1 MKPSYGDELGL
12 LAASYDWAAREDI
25 SPLVELLDIVASGTA
40 LYIGSGGALAVCA
53 LASALHVAK
62 TGRLATHAT
71 PLAASGGPMRHST
84 AAVLFSARAGH
95 PDVALAARAA
105 VRQGCSPVGLVTHRR
120 VDEIP
125 SSLASQPITV
135 VSYAAP
141 FTRDGFLATNTVLTM
156 STLLVRWY
164 ARRAFSLPDQLRPQ
178 ISMDGRSMTQNCLVL
193 VGPGTDA
200 AGIDLETR
208 LSETGLAAAQLVD
221 YRNFAHG
228 RHYGLSRNQD
238 RTAIVAFI
246 APEYAD
252 LANDTLAQLP
262 NGVPVFRIETDQ
274 PWPVGVLELLV
285 GSMQL
290 IGQVSDA
297 AGLDPA
303 RPRVPA
309 FGRAL
314 YRLNSQSKI
323 SMVAPDPVAR
333 KLIAL
338 GAPTP
343 SAIRTRY
350 QVELERWTTMMSELQ
365 FDGLVLDYDGTV
377 CTTENRFDAPDET
390 IVKLLVNV
398 IERGAYLG
406 FASGRG
412 SSLHRELRNVIPE
425 HLWVR
430 VYAGMYN
437 GALVIPLNADIPDA
451 SSPNPVLEELW
462 DRVRELVN
470 EPSVLIERRAHQIQ
484 FQAATGGE
492 ISTRALA
499 QLIRDM
505 AARAPS
511 LEVKC
516 VQSAHS
522 IDVVEA
528 TTSKRAVVE
537 TIGADCSGAILCIGD
552 QGQEGGNDYE
562 LLACQPATLSVD
574 RCSSDPTRCWNLGLP
589 GERGPSVLRRYLRSL
604 RHARGRPGFRWS
616 Y

>member
-1 MKPSYGDELGL
+1 MKPSYVDELGL
-12 LAASYDWAAREDI
+12 LASSYAWASHEDI
-25 SPLVELLDIVASGTA
+25 SPLTQLLDSVASGTA
-40 LYIGSGGALAVCA
+40 LYIGSGGALAVSA

-62 TGRLATHAT
+62 TGRLATHTT
-71 PLAASGGPMRHST
+71 PLAVSGGPLRHST
-84 AAVLFSARAGH
+84 AAVLFSARAGN

-105 VRQGCSPVGLVTHRR
+105 VEQGCDPVGLVTHRR
-120 VDEIP
+120 VEEIP
-125 SSLASQPITV
+125 SSLARQPITI

-178 ISMDGRSMTQNCLVL
+178 ISRDGRSMAQNCLVL
-193 VGPGTDA
+193 VGPGTQA

-238 RTAIVAFI
+238 RTTVVAFI

-252 LANDTLAQLP
+252 LANDTLSQLP
-262 NGVPVFRIETDQ
+262 SEVPVIRIETDQ
-274 PWPVGVLELLV
+274 VWPFGVLELLV
-285 GSMQL
+285 RSMQL

-303 RPRVPA
+303 RPCVPK

-314 YRLNSQSKI
+314 YRMSSQSKI
-323 SMVAPDPVAR
+323 PGVAPDPIAR

-338 GAPTP
+338 GAPAST
-343 SAIRTRY
+343 AIRDRY
-350 QVELERWTTMMSELQ
+350 QVELERWTTMISELQ

-377 CTTENRFDAPDET
+377 CTTENRFDVPDKA
-390 IVKLLVNV
+390 IVELLLSVV
-398 IERGAYLG
+398 ERGVCLG

-412 SSLHRELRNVIPE
+412 SSLHRELRKVIPE
-425 HLWVR
+425 PLWSL

-437 GALVIPLNADIPDA
+437 GALVIPLNTDMPDA
-451 SSPNPVLEELW
+451 MAPNSVLEELE
-462 DRVRELVN
+462 DRVRKLVD
-470 EPSVLIERRAHQIQ
+470 EPNVLVERRAHQIQ
-484 FQAATGGE
+484 FQVATGAE
-492 ISTRALA
+492 ISTRGLA
-499 QLIRDM
+499 QLIREV
-505 AARAPS
+505 AARTPR
-511 LEVKC
+511 LDIKC

-522 IDVVEA
+522 IDVVDA
-528 TTSKRAVVE
+528 ATSKRAVVE
-537 TIGADCSGAILCIGD
+537 TLDADCSGAILCIGD
-552 QGQEGGNDYE
+552 QGQEGGNDFE
-562 LLACQPATLSVD
+562 LLACRPTTLSVD
-574 RCSSDPTRCWNLGLP
+574 RCSSDPTRCWNLGPP

-604 RHARGRPGFRWS
+604 RYSRGRSGFRWS

>member
-1 MKPSYGDELGL
+1 MKPSYADELGL
-12 LAASYDWAAREDI
+12 LGSSYAWASREDI
-25 SPLVELLDIVASGTA
+25 SPLAELLNIVASGTV
-40 LYIGSGGALAVCA
+40 LYIGSGGALAVSA

-62 TGRLATHAT
+62 TGRLATYAT
-71 PLAASGGPMRHST
+71 PLAVSGGPLRHST

-95 PDVALAARAA
+95 PDVVLAARAA
-105 VRQGCSPVGLVTHRR
+105 VRQGCDPVGLVTHRR

-125 SSLASQPITV
+125 SSLASQPITI
-135 VSYAAP
+135 VSYPAP

-164 ARRAFSLPDQLRPQ
+164 VRRAFPLPDQLRPQ
-178 ISMDGRSMTQNCLVL
+178 ISWDGRSMTQNCLVL
-193 VGPGTDA
+193 VGPGVEA
-200 AGIDLETR
+200 AGIDLETC

-238 RTAIVAFI
+238 RTTIIAFI

-252 LANDTLAQLP
+252 LANDTLALLP
-262 NGVPVFRIETDQ
+262 NEVPVIRIETVHA
-274 PWPVGVLELLV
+274 WPVGVPELLV

-297 AGLDPA
+297 AKLDPA
-303 RPRVPA
+303 RPHVPE

-314 YRLNSQSKI
+314 YHLNSQSKI
-323 SMVAPDPVAR
+323 SMVAPDPVTR

-338 GAPTP
+338 GTP
-343 SAIRTRY
+343 AATAIRDRY
-350 QVELERWTTMMSELQ
+350 RVELERWIMMMSELQ

-377 CTTENRFDAPDET
+377 CTTENRFDAPDKT
-390 IVKLLVNV
+390 IVKLLLSV
-398 IERGAYLG
+398 IEWGAYLG

-412 SSLHRELRNVIPE
+412 SSLHRELRNMLPE
-425 HLWVR
+425 HLWSR

-437 GALVIPLNADIPDA
+437 GALVIPLNADMPE
-451 SSPNPVLEELW
+451 SSAPNPVLEQLW
-462 DRVRELVN
+462 NRVREIVDEAN
-470 EPSVLIERRAHQIQ
+470 VFIERRAHQIQ
-484 FQAATGGE
+484 FQVARGAE

-499 QLIRDM
+499 QLIREV
-505 AARAPS
+505 AARAPT

-537 TIGADCSGAILCIGD
+537 TIGGDCSGAILCIGD
-552 QGQEGGNDYE
+552 QGQEGGNDFE
-562 LLACQPATLSVD
+562 LLACHLATLSVD
-574 RCSSDPTRCWNLGLP
+574 RCSSDPTRCWNLGPP
-589 GERGPSVLRRYLRSL
+589 GERGPSILRRYLRSL
-604 RHARGRPGFRWS
+604 RYSHDWPGFRWS

>member
-1 MKPSYGDELGL
+1 
-12 LAASYDWAAREDI
+12 
-25 SPLVELLDIVASGTA
+25 
-40 LYIGSGGALAVCA
+40 
-53 LASALHVAK
+53 
-62 TGRLATHAT
+62 
-71 PLAASGGPMRHST
+71 
-84 AAVLFSARAGH
+84 
-95 PDVALAARAA
+95 
-105 VRQGCSPVGLVTHRR
+105 
-120 VDEIP
+120 
-125 SSLASQPITV
+125 
-135 VSYAAP
+135 
-141 FTRDGFLATNTVLTM
+141 M

-164 ARRAFSLPDQLRPQ
+164 ASHAFSLPDQLRPQ
-178 ISMDGRSMTQNCLVL
+178 ISGNGRSMTQNCLVF

-228 RHYGLSRNQD
+228 RHYGLSRHQD
-238 RTAIVAFI
+238 RTTAVAFI
-246 APEYAD
+246 APGYAD
-252 LANDTLAQLP
+252 LANDTLAHLP
-262 NGVPVFRIETDQ
+262 NEVPVIRIETAQ
-274 PWPVGVLELLV
+274 AWPVGVLELLV
-285 GSMQL
+285 GSMRL

-297 AGLDPA
+297 ARLDPA
-303 RPRVPA
+303 RPRVPE

-323 SMVAPDPVAR
+323 SMMVAPDPVAR

>member
-1 MKPSYGDELGL
+1 MKPSYTDELGL
-12 LAASYDWAAREDI
+12 LGSSYAWASREDI
-25 SPLVELLDIVASGTA
+25 SPLAQLLDSVVSGTA
-40 LYIGSGGALAVCA
+40 LYIGSGGALAVAA

-62 TGRLATHAT
+62 TGRLATHTT
-71 PLAASGGPMRHST
+71 PLAVSGGPLRHST

-105 VRQGCSPVGLVTHRR
+105 VRQGCDPVALVTHRR
-120 VDEIP
+120 VEEIP
-125 SSLASQPITV
+125 SSLARQPITI
-135 VSYAAP
+135 VSYTAP

-164 ARRAFSLPDQLRPQ
+164 ARRAFPLPDQLRPQ
-178 ISMDGRSMTQNCLVL
+178 ISGDGRSMTQNCLVL
-193 VGPGTDA
+193 VGPGTQA

-208 LSETGLAAAQLVD
+208 LSETGLAAVQLVD

-238 RTAIVAFI
+238 RTTVIAFI
-246 APEYAD
+246 APEYVD
-252 LANDTLAQLP
+252 LANDTLSQLP
-262 NGVPVFRIETDQ
+262 NEVPVIRIETDQ
-274 PWPVGVLELLV
+274 AWPCGVLELLV

-290 IGQVSDA
+290 LGHVSDA
-297 AGLDPA
+297 ARLDPA
-303 RPRVPA
+303 SPHVPE

-323 SMVAPDPVAR
+323 SAVVSDAIAR

-338 GAPTP
+338 GAPT
-343 SAIRTRY
+343 STALRDRY
-350 QVELERWTTMMSELQ
+350 QVELEHWTTMLSELQ

-377 CTTENRFDAPDET
+377 CTTENRFDAPDKT
-390 IVKLLVNV
+390 IVKLLVSV

-425 HLWVR
+425 HLWPC

-437 GALVIPLNADIPDA
+437 GALVIPLNADMPDSTA
-451 SSPNPVLEELW
+451 PNPVLEELGE
-462 DRVRELVN
+462 RVRALVDEL
-470 EPSVLIERRAHQIQ
+470 SVLIERRTHQIQ
-484 FQAATGGE
+484 FQAATGAE

-499 QLIRDM
+499 QLIREM
-505 AARAPS
+505 AARAPI
-511 LEVKC
+511 LDVKC

-528 TTSKRAVVE
+528 ATSKRAVVE
-537 TIGADCSGAILCIGD
+537 TISRDCSGAILCIGD
-552 QGQEGGNDYE
+552 QGQEGGNDFE
-562 LLACQPATLSVD
+562 LLACHPATLSVD

-589 GERGPSVLRRYLRSL
+589 GERGPSVLHRYLRSL
-604 RHARGRPGFRWS
+604 RYVHGRPGFRWS

>member
-12 LAASYDWAAREDI
+12 LGSSYTWASREDI
-25 SPLVELLDIVASGTA
+25 SPLVELLDMVASGSA
-40 LYIGSGGALAVCA
+40 LYIGSGGALAVSA

-62 TGRLATHAT
+62 TGQLAIHAT
-71 PLAASGGPMRHST
+71 PLAVSGGPLRYST
-84 AAVLFSARAGH
+84 AAVLFSAHTGH

-105 VRQGCSPVGLVTHRR
+105 IRQGCDPVGLVTHRR

-125 SSLASQPITV
+125 SALASQPITI

-193 VGPGTDA
+193 VGPGMDA

-228 RHYGLSRNQD
+228 RHYGLFRHQD
-238 RTAIVAFI
+238 RTTVVAFI

-252 LANDTLAQLP
+252 LANDTLTQLP
-262 NGVPVFRIETDQ
+262 NGVPVIRIETAQ
-274 PWPVGVLELLV
+274 VWPVGVLELLV

-290 IGQVSDA
+290 IGQVSDE

-303 RPRVPA
+303 RPDVPE
-309 FGRAL
+309 FGRTL

-338 GAPTP
+338 GAPAA
-343 SAIRTRY
+343 SAIRTHY
-350 QVELERWTTMMSELQ
+350 QGELERWTAMMSELQ

-390 IVKLLVNV
+390 IIKLLISV
-398 IERGAYLG
+398 IGWGAYLG

-412 SSLHRELRNVIPE
+412 SSLHRQLRNVIPE
-425 HLWVR
+425 QLWSR
-430 VYAGMYN
+430 VYVGMYN
-437 GALVIPLNADIPDA
+437 GALVIPLNAGMPESRA
-451 SSPNPVLEELW
+451 PNPVLEALW
-462 DRVRELVN
+462 SRVREIVDESN
-470 EPSVLIERRAHQIQ
+470 VFIERRTHQIQ
-484 FQAATGGE
+484 FQVARGAE

-499 QLIRDM
+499 QLIREV
-505 AARAPS
+505 ATRAPS

-528 TTSKRAVVE
+528 ATSKRAVVE
-537 TIGADCSGAILCIGD
+537 TIGMDCSGAILCIGD
-552 QGQEGGNDYE
+552 QGQEGGNDFE
-562 LLACQPATLSVD
+562 LLAGYPATLSVD
-574 RCSSDPTRCWNLGLP
+574 RCSSDPTRCWNLGPP
-589 GERGPSVLRRYLRSL
+589 GKRGPSVLRRYLRSL
-604 RHARGRPGFRWS
+604 RSAHGRRGFRWS

>member
-1 MKPSYGDELGL
+1 MKPSYVDELGL
-12 LAASYDWAAREDI
+12 LVSSYAWASREDI
-25 SPLVELLDIVASGTA
+25 APLAQLLDSVVSGTA
-40 LYIGSGGALAVCA
+40 LYIGSGGALAVSA

-71 PLAASGGPMRHST
+71 PLAVSGGPLRRST

-95 PDVALAARAA
+95 PDVVLAARAA
-105 VRQGCSPVGLVTHRR
+105 VRQGCDPVGLVTHRR
-120 VDEIP
+120 VEELP
-125 SSLASQPITV
+125 LSLARQPITI

-141 FTRDGFLATNTVLTM
+141 FKRDGFLATNTVLTM

-178 ISMDGRSMTQNCLVL
+178 ISRDGRSMTQNCVVL
-193 VGPGTDA
+193 VGPGTQA

-228 RHYGLSRNQD
+228 RHYGLSRNKD
-238 RTAIVAFI
+238 RTTVVAFI

-252 LANDTLAQLP
+252 LANDTLSQLP
-262 NGVPVFRIETDQ
+262 KEVPVIRIETDQ
-274 PWPVGVLELLV
+274 VWPFGVLELLV

-290 IGQVSDA
+290 LGHVSDA
-297 AGLDPA
+297 ARLDPA
-303 RPRVPA
+303 RPRVPK

-323 SMVAPDPVAR
+323 SVVAPDPIAR

-338 GAPTP
+338 GAPAST
-343 SAIRTRY
+343 AIRDRY
-350 QVELERWTTMMSELQ
+350 QVELERWTTMISELQ

-377 CTTENRFDAPDET
+377 CTTENRFDAPDKT
-390 IVKLLVNV
+390 IIKLLVSV

-425 HLWVR
+425 QLWPR

-437 GALVIPLNADIPDA
+437 GALVIPLTADMPDSVA
-451 SSPNPVLEELW
+451 PNPVLEELG
-462 DRVRELVN
+462 DRVRALVDEL
-470 EPSVLIERRAHQIQ
+470 SVLIERRTHQIQ
-484 FQAATGGE
+484 FQAATGAE
-492 ISTRALA
+492 ISTHALA
-499 QLIRDM
+499 QLIREM
-505 AARAPS
+505 AARSPS
-511 LEVKC
+511 LDVKC

-528 TTSKRAVVE
+528 ETSKRAVVE
-537 TIGADCSGAILCIGD
+537 TLGADCSGAILCIGD
-552 QGQEGGNDYE
+552 QGQEGGNDFE
-562 LLACQPATLSVD
+562 LLACHPATLSVD
-574 RCSSDPTRCWNLGLP
+574 RCSSDPTRCWNLGPP

-604 RHARGRPGFRWS
+604 RYAHGRPGFRWS
-616 Y
+616 D

>member
-1 MKPSYGDELGL
+1 MKPSYVDELGL
-12 LAASYDWAAREDI
+12 LASSYAWAAREDI
-25 SPLVELLDIVASGTA
+25 SPLAELLDIVVSGTA
-40 LYIGSGGALAVCA
+40 LYIGSGGALAVSA

-71 PLAASGGPMRHST
+71 PLAVSGGPLRHST

-105 VRQGCSPVGLVTHRR
+105 VRQGCDPVGLVTHRR

-125 SSLASQPITV
+125 SSLASQPITI

-141 FTRDGFLATNTVLTM
+141 FARDGFLATNTVLTM

-164 ARRAFSLPDQLRPQ
+164 VRRAFSLPDQLRPQ
-178 ISMDGRSMTQNCLVL
+178 ISRDGRSMTQNCLVL
-193 VGPGTDA
+193 VGPGAEA

-238 RTAIVAFI
+238 RTTIVAFI

-252 LANDTLAQLP
+252 LANATLAQLP
-262 NGVPVFRIETDQ
+262 NEVPVIRIETAQ
-274 PWPVGVLELLV
+274 AWPFGVLELLV

-297 AGLDPA
+297 ARLDPA
-303 RPRVPA
+303 RPGVPA

-338 GAPTP
+338 GAPAST
-343 SAIRTRY
+343 AIRNRY

-377 CTTENRFDAPDET
+377 CTTENRFDAPDKT
-390 IVKLLVNV
+390 IIKLLVSV
-398 IERGAYLG
+398 IEWGTYLG

-425 HLWVR
+425 QLWSR

-437 GALVIPLNADIPDA
+437 GALVIPLNADMPD
-451 SSPNPVLEELW
+451 
-462 DRVRELVN
+462 
-470 EPSVLIERRAHQIQ
+470 
-484 FQAATGGE
+484 
-492 ISTRALA
+492 
-499 QLIRDM
+499 
-505 AARAPS
+505 
-511 LEVKC
+511 
-516 VQSAHS
+516 VQ
-522 IDVVEA
+522 
-528 TTSKRAVVE
+528 
-537 TIGADCSGAILCIGD
+537 C
-552 QGQEGGNDYE
+552 
-562 LLACQPATLSVD
+562 P
-574 RCSSDPTRCWNLGLP
+574 
-589 GERGPSVLRRYLRSL
+589 
-604 RHARGRPGFRWS
+604 
-616 Y
+616 

>member
-1 MKPSYGDELGL
+1 M
-12 LAASYDWAAREDI
+12 A
-25 SPLVELLDIVASGTA
+25 VA
-40 LYIGSGGALAVCA
+40 A

-62 TGRLATHAT
+62 SGCLATHTT
-71 PLAASGGPMRHST
+71 PLAISGGPLRHAT
-84 AAVLFSARAGH
+84 AAVLFSASAGH

-105 VRQGCSPVGLVTHRR
+105 VRQGCHPVGLVTHRR
-120 VDEIP
+120 VEEIP
-125 SSLASQPITV
+125 SFLASQPITI

-141 FTRDGFLATNTVLTM
+141 FTQDGFLATNTVLTM

-164 ARRAFSLPDQLRPQ
+164 VRHSAPLPDQVRPRVFTD
-178 ISMDGRSMTQNCLVL
+178 SRPMRQNCLIL
-193 VGPGTDA
+193 TGPGMDA

-228 RHYGLSRNQD
+228 RHYGLFRHQD
-238 RTAIVAFI
+238 RTTVVAFI
-246 APEYAD
+246 APEYAA
-252 LANDTLAQLP
+252 LANETLTRLP
-262 NGVPVFRIETDQ
+262 QEVPVIRIETAQ
-274 PWPVGVLELLV
+274 AWPVGVLDLLV

-290 IGQVSDA
+290 IGQISA
-297 AGLDPA
+297 AASFDPA
-303 RPRVPA
+303 RPRVPE

-323 SMVAPDPVAR
+323 SIRATDPIAR

-338 GAPTP
+338 EAPAST
-343 SAIRTRY
+343 AIRARY
-350 QVELERWTTMMSELQ
+350 QGELERWTTMMSELQ

-390 IVKLLVNV
+390 IIKLLISV
-398 IERGAYLG
+398 IEWGAYLG

-425 HLWVR
+425 QLWSR

-437 GALVIPLNADIPDA
+437 GALVIPLNADMPE
-451 SSPNPVLEELW
+451 SSAPNPVLEDLW
-462 DRVRELVN
+462 KRVREIVD
-470 EPSVLIERRAHQIQ
+470 EPDVLIERRAYQIQ
-484 FQAATGGE
+484 FQIARCAE
-492 ISTRALA
+492 ISIRALA
-499 QLIRDM
+499 QLIREVATRD
-505 AARAPS
+505 PS

-522 IDVVEA
+522 IDVVEG

-552 QGQEGGNDYE
+552 QGQEGGNDFE
-562 LLACQPATLSVD
+562 LLACHPATLSVD
-574 RCSSDPTRCWNLGLP
+574 RCSSDPTRCWNLGPP

-604 RHARGRPGFRWS
+604 RYAHGRPGFSWS